1 MITDAYR
8 DFFIAVAGSTGAL
21 IGLLFVAVTI
31 APERG
36 LQADTRLEFRSRA
49 SAALL
54 MFSSALFLSLAALVP
69 GVTIGWWAI
78 ALAVIVVAFAAA
90 TARLIAG
97 SDQSW
102 RSHWR
107 SWGLVVA
114 LIVIAVLEAY
124 AGIDQLRDSH
134 GTNGLANLQYVVIA
148 ELAVGIARAWQLVG
162 LRDTGLVASLR
173 TLASGDDPPESGSDD
188 RADSPAPDAKV
199 VKADP

>member
-1 MITDAYR
+1 MVTDAYR

-78 ALAVIVVAFAAA
+78 ALAIVVVAFAAA

-97 SDQSW
+97 AGGSW

-107 SWGLVVA
+107 SLGLVVA
-114 LIVIAVLEAY
+114 LLAVALLEGY
-124 AGIDQLRDSH
+124 AGIKQLGDSH
-134 GTNGLANLQYVVIA
+134 GTNGLSTLQYVVIA
-148 ELAVGIARAWQLVG
+148 ELAIGIARAWQLVG

-173 TLASGDDPPESGSDD
+173 TLARGDDPVDSEGDD
-188 RADSPAPDAKV
+188 RANRQPSP
-199 VKADP
+199 

>member
-69 GVTIGWWAI
+69 GVTIGWWAV
-78 ALAVIVVAFAAA
+78 ALAVVIVAFAAA
-90 TARLIAG
+90 TTRLIAG
-97 SDQSW
+97 AAGRW
-102 RSHWR
+102 RLHWR
-107 SWGLVVA
+107 SLGLVVA
-114 LIVIAVLEAY
+114 LIAVAVLEGY
-124 AGIDQLRDSH
+124 AGIRQLGDSH
-134 GTNGLANLQYVVIA
+134 GTNGLSTLQYVVIA

-173 TLASGDDPPESGSDD
+173 TLASGDDPVEPDGDD
-188 RADSPAPDAKV
+188 QANRQPGP
-199 VKADP
+199 

>member
-1 MITDAYR
+1 VITDAYR
-8 DFFIAVAGSTGAL
+8 EFFIAVAGSTGAL

-36 LQADTRLEFRSRA
+36 VQADTRLEFRSRA

-54 MFSSALFLSLAALVP
+54 MFSNALFLSLAALVP

-78 ALAVIVVAFAAA
+78 ALAVTVVAFAAA
-90 TARLIAG
+90 TARLMAG
-97 SDQSW
+97 SDRSW
-102 RSHWR
+102 RSL
-107 SWGLVVA
+107 GLVVA

-124 AGIDQLRDSH
+124 AGIDQLRDTH
-134 GTNGLANLQYVVIA
+134 GTNGLATLQYVVIV

-173 TLASGDDPPESGSDD
+173 TLARGDDPLESHGDD
-188 RADSPAPDAKV
+188 P
-199 VKADP
+199 ADPQPSS

>member
-36 LQADTRLEFRSRA
+36 LQADARLEFRSRA

-78 ALAVIVVAFAAA
+78 ALAIVIVAFAAA
-90 TARLIAG
+90 TARLIGGADG
-97 SDQSW
+97 SW

-107 SWGLVVA
+107 SLGLVVA
-114 LIVIAVLEAY
+114 LLVIAAVEAF
-124 AGIDQLRDSH
+124 AGIQQLRHTH
-134 GTNGLANLQYVVIA
+134 GTDGLSTLQYVVIA

-173 TLASGDDPPESGSDD
+173 TLARGDDPLE
-188 RADSPAPDAKV
+188 
-199 VKADP
+199 

>member
-21 IGLLFVAVTI
+21 IGLLFVAVTV

-78 ALAVIVVAFAAA
+78 ALAFIVVAFAAA

-97 SDQSW
+97 ADRGW
-102 RSHWR
+102 HGRSL
-107 SWGLVVA
+107 GLVVA

-124 AGIDQLRDSH
+124 AGINQVRDSH

-173 TLASGDDPPESGSDD
+173 TLARGDDPLELDGDD
-188 RADSPAPDAKV
+188 RADR
-199 VKADP
+199 